1 VNGQNV
7 VYVHRAQN
15 PEIRAFMEQKGLA
28 NITQLENYYFKRLQA
43 IVRELFAQDPGKKA
57 IFWQEVFDNNQPV
70 SLEGILLPYSR

>member
-1 VNGQNV
+1 
-7 VYVHRAQN
+7 
-15 PEIRAFMEQKGLA
+15 MEQKGLA

-70 SLEGILLPYSR
+70 SLEGIFLLVLDEKQSGMSGTPCFRVIN